1 MTNKKIAP
9 KNNRVNTISA
19 YAELLTAKTKLEE
32 IRDRN
37 KTLGIGNLFQIEL
50 QRLNKYISEIEQEL
64 DSDE

>member
-37 KTLGIGNLFQIEL
+37 KTLGIGSLFEIEL
-50 QRLNKYISEIEQEL
+50 QRLNKYIAEIEQEL
-64 DSDE
+64 DSDG